1 MEIGKFIS
9 NYWTQIIFI
18 VGLAIGFIK
27 LEIAYREGTKCSLR
41 NDILQIYN
49 QYREKK
55 EIPLYDFEAIS
66 FSYGVPCPSQRLYL
80 KGVPKIGTPFFIGLI
95 LSCGGRSL
103 HSCGLRSGGA
113 DREKSGQ
120 AQKS

>member
-49 QYREKK
+49 QYREKR

-66 FSYGVPCPSQRLYL
+66 LSYGLYKKY
-80 KGVPKIGTPFFIGLI
+80 KGNSFVDSIWSEIQTYKKI
-95 LSCGGRSL
+95 
-103 HSCGLRSGGA
+103 
-113 DREKSGQ
+113 
-120 AQKS
+120 

>member
-18 VGLAIGFIK
+18 VGLVIGFVK

-66 FSYGVPCPSQRLYL
+66 LSYGLYKKY
-80 KGVPKIGTPFFIGLI
+80 KGNSFVDSIWSEIQTYKKI
-95 LSCGGRSL
+95 
-103 HSCGLRSGGA
+103 
-113 DREKSGQ
+113 
-120 AQKS
+120 

>member
-18 VGLAIGFIK
+18 VGLVMGFVK

-66 FSYGVPCPSQRLYL
+66 LSYGLYKKY
-80 KGVPKIGTPFFIGLI
+80 KGNSFVDSIWSEIQTYKKI
-95 LSCGGRSL
+95 
-103 HSCGLRSGGA
+103 
-113 DREKSGQ
+113 
-120 AQKS
+120 